1 MDDTQDVVAA
11 LRALANNGAKSN
23 KTARLRRILPE
34 INALQESGVSHEQIL
49 ATLNDCGF
57 DLKMGAYSTL
67 LWRVRHGKVNN
78 QPIEVTAVPP
88 KLSTAESVVSA
99 IPGGDFETHLAGEI
113 QQEPGSDLTESRKKR
128 EDKAKRYIGA
138 DSNPLLK
145 HLQGK

>member
-11 LRALANNGAKSN
+11 LRALANNGAKAN

-34 INALQESGVSHEQIL
+34 INTLQESGVSHEQIL

-67 LWRVRHGKVNN
+67 LWRVRHGKVKN
-78 QPIEVTAVPP
+78 QPIEVTAAPP
-88 KLSTAESVVSA
+88 KVSATDSVVSA
-99 IPGGDFETHLAGEI
+99 IPGGDFGTPLAGEI
-113 QQEPGSDLTESRKKR
+113 QQGPGSDLTESRKKR
-128 EDKAKRYIGA
+128 EDKARRYIGA